1 MVGDSTGKKFLP
13 FLSTTLTDANGRALD
28 ISPESYPTIPSA
40 ILPTYPAYPF
50 NLHPNMLLT
59 ITTTHQPATDLG
71 FLLRKN
77 PARAHS
83 RPLAQGTAHVF
94 FPEATDARCTAA
106 LYVDIDPV
114 GLVRG
119 RKGPAGEGGL
129 LEQYVNDR
137 PYATS
142 SLLSVAMNEMF
153 RDALNGNSPDRPALV
168 TTPMPLEFHLPVLRS
183 QGGESLL
190 RALFEPLGYAV
201 EAHVLPLDARFP
213 AWGDSSYFALTLR
226 ITATLQEALSHLYV
240 LIPVLDNG
248 KHYWVGA
255 DEVQKLLKR
264 GERWLSAHPARELI
278 VRRYLCAKRSLVDE
292 AIARLAEYTDAMNEE
307 DTTDAECDATLPGT
321 TAPLSAGAA
330 EQALEA
336 PLSLNTQRLDTV
348 SAAVQA
354 LGAASVIDL
363 GCGEG
368 KLLRRLLDLRELTR
382 IVGVDVAH
390 RSLEIATERL
400 HLERLPQRLAEKITL
415 LHGSLTYRDAR
426 FEGFD
431 VATVVEVI
439 EHLDPPRLAAFER
452 VLFEYAA
459 PRAIVLTTPNHEYN
473 TLFAGME
480 AGRLRHTDHR
490 FEWTRAEFAAWAS
503 SVTARFGYAMEIS
516 GIGNTDATHGAPT
529 QMAVFTR
536 QTATGTPTET
546 ATPAQTQAS
555 AA

>member
-1 MVGDSTGKKFLP
+1 
-13 FLSTTLTDANGRALD
+13 
-28 ISPESYPTIPSA
+28 
-40 ILPTYPAYPF
+40 
-50 NLHPNMLLT
+50 MLLT

-83 RPLAQGTAHVF
+83 RSLAQDTAHVF

-129 LEQYVNDR
+129 LDQYVNDR

-183 QGGESLL
+183 RGGEGLL

-201 EAHVLPLDARFP
+201 EAQALPLDARFP
-213 AWGDSSYFALTLR
+213 AWGDSSYFALTLH
-226 ITATLQEALSHLYV
+226 ITATLQAALSHLYV
-240 LIPVLDNG
+240 LIPVLDNT

-264 GERWLSAHPARELI
+264 GESWLPAHPARELI

-292 AIARLAEYTDAMNEE
+292 AIARLADYTDGMGEE
-307 DTTDAECDATLPGT
+307 DSTDADTTTLPGA
-321 TAPLSAGAA
+321 TAATSAGAA

-336 PLSLNTQRLDTV
+336 PLSLNTQRMDTV

-390 RSLEIATERL
+390 RTLEIAAERL

-459 PRAIVLTTPNHEYN
+459 PRAIVLTTPNREYN

-480 AGRLRHTDHR
+480 AGHLRHTDHR
-490 FEWTRAEFAAWAS
+490 FEWTRAEFAAWAGG
-503 SVTARFGYAMEIS
+503 VAARFGYAMEIS
-516 GIGNTDATHGAPT
+516 GIGNTDATHGTPT

-536 QTATGTPTET
+536 LTPTET
-546 ATPAQTQAS
+546 PTKTPTPAQTQAS

>member
-1 MVGDSTGKKFLP
+1 
-13 FLSTTLTDANGRALD
+13 
-28 ISPESYPTIPSA
+28 
-40 ILPTYPAYPF
+40 
-50 NLHPNMLLT
+50 MLLT
-59 ITTTHQPATDLG
+59 LSTTHQPATDIG
-71 FLLRKN
+71 YLLRKN

-94 FPEATDARCTAA
+94 FPEATEARCTAA

-129 LEQYVNDR
+129 LDQYVNDR

-153 RDALNGNSPDRPALV
+153 RDALNGNSPDRPTLV
-168 TTPMPLEFHLPVLRS
+168 ATPMPLEFHLPVLRS
-183 QGGESLL
+183 RGGEGLL

-201 EAHVLPLDARFP
+201 EAHALPLDARFP

-226 ITATLQEALSHLYV
+226 ITATLQAALSHLYV
-240 LIPVLDNG
+240 LIPVLDNN
-248 KHYWVGA
+248 KHYWVGS
-255 DEVQKLLKR
+255 DEVAKLLKR
-264 GERWLSAHPARELI
+264 GEHWLPNHPARELI
-278 VRRYLCAKRSLVDE
+278 VRRYLCARRSLVDE
-292 AIARLAEYTDAMNEE
+292 AIARLSEDATEADETPDADADAMPASTEM
-307 DTTDAECDATLPGT
+307 
-321 TAPLSAGAA
+321 
-330 EQALEA
+330 ALEA

-390 RSLEIATERL
+390 RTLEIAAERL

-459 PRAIVLTTPNHEYN
+459 PRAIVLTTPNREYN

-480 AGRLRHTDHR
+480 AGCLRHTDHR

-503 SVTARFGYAMEIS
+503 GVAARFGYVMEIS
-516 GIGNTDATHGAPT
+516 GIGATDATHGAPT

-536 QTATGTPTET
+536 QTATEAPTEIT
-546 ATPAQTQAS
+546 TPAATQAS